1 MLSVRLLI
9 RLTIS
14 SKLHTPFSAIS
25 TNLFFILV
33 VFLLSWYHWSDATWL
48 RNLQVRYARFTNQ
61 LQTKASSVIL
71 SSTSSLRDEEEY
83 NFLDEKFDIADA
95 GDADADADDQ
105 LLAKDSDKTSKTSDV
120 QTLRQRKVKEKA

>member
-95 GDADADADDQ
+95 GDADADDQ
-105 LLAKDSDKTSKTSDV
+105 LLAKDSDKTSKTSDI

>member
-14 SKLHTPFSAIS
+14 SKLYTPFSAIS

-95 GDADADADDQ
+95 AGDADADDQ
-105 LLAKDSDKTSKTSDV
+105 LLAKESDKTSKTSDV
-120 QTLRQRKVKEKA
+120 QMLRQRKVKEKA

>member
-1 MLSVRLLI
+1 MLSVRLPI

-95 GDADADADDQ
+95 GDADADDQ

>member
-1 MLSVRLLI
+1 MLSIRLLI

-95 GDADADADDQ
+95 GDADADDQ

>member
-48 RNLQVRYARFTNQ
+48 RNLQLRYARFTNQ

-95 GDADADADDQ
+95 GDADADDQ

>member
-95 GDADADADDQ
+95 GDADADDQ

-120 QTLRQRKVKEKA
+120 QTLHQRKVKEKA

>member
-95 GDADADADDQ
+95 GDADADDQ
-105 LLAKDSDKTSKTSDV
+105 LLAKESDKTSKTSDV
-120 QTLRQRKVKEKA
+120 QTLGQRKVKEKA

>member
-71 SSTSSLRDEEEY
+71 SSTSSLRDEEEF

-95 GDADADADDQ
+95 GDADADDQ

>member
-48 RNLQVRYARFTNQ
+48 RNLQIRYARFTNQ

-95 GDADADADDQ
+95 GDADADDQ

>member
-1 MLSVRLLI
+1 MLSVRLPI

-95 GDADADADDQ
+95 GDADADDQ
-105 LLAKDSDKTSKTSDV
+105 LLAKDSDKTSKTSDI